1 MSDPIIGLVPA
12 AGKGTRLAPFPCPKE
27 LFPVGY
33 QDYQLAGR
41 VEKRPKVISQYLIE
55 NILHAG
61 VKKLLIVLGPGK
73 HDIMSYYGDGSR
85 HGCEIAY
92 LFQEQLNGMP
102 GALDLAYVW
111 ASNATVLFGMPDT
124 IIEPKDAFKT
134 MLANHRDTGA
144 AVTLGV
150 FPTDNP
156 QKFGMVEF
164 NEAGQ
169 VLSTIDKPKQTK
181 LTYMWGCAC
190 WSAEFSKLMHR
201 YLLEHPGAEK
211 EMVLGDI
218 FNEALRLNLKV
229 RACPFP
235 DGLYMDIGTA
245 VELDS
250 ALKKFHL

>member
-1 MSDPIIGLVPA
+1 MSESLIGLVPA

-33 QDYQLAGR
+33 QDYPLPGR

-61 VKKLLIVLGPGK
+61 VKKLLVVLGPGK

-92 LFQEQLNGMP
+92 LFQEQLTGMP
-102 GALDLAYVW
+102 GALDLAHDW
-111 ASNATVLFGMPDT
+111 ASEATVLFGMPDT
-124 IIEPKDAFKT
+124 IIEPKDAFKR
-134 MLANHRDTGA
+134 MLADHHGSGA
-144 AVTLGV
+144 DVTLGL

-156 QKFGMVEF
+156 QKFGMVDF
-164 NEAGQ
+164 NSSCE
-169 VLSTIDKPKQTK
+169 VLSTIDKPKHTR

-190 WSAEFSKLMHR
+190 WSARFSQLMHQF
-201 YLLEHPGAEK
+201 LMNHPRSEK
-211 EMVLGDI
+211 EIVLGDV
-218 FNEALRLNLKV
+218 FNEAIKLKLKV
-229 RACPFP
+229 RAYPFP
-235 DGLYMDIGTA
+235 KGLYMDIGTA

-250 ALKKFHL
+250 ALRRFHL